1 VTPLFFNPDFFG
13 NKTARPSRVGG
24 ATATRSG
31 REMAEITASLV
42 KELRERTGL
51 GMMECK
57 KALEEAG
64 GDMKKAED
72 LLRIKSGA
80 KAGKMAGRVAA
91 EGAIGAYVSADR
103 KLGALVEVNCETDFV
118 AKDAN
123 FTALVKSIAEL
134 AATKGITDVAALGQ
148 AQLPSSQTVEA
159 ARQALVMKLGE
170 NMSVRRVAVYKAK
183 GTLAH
188 YLHGSRIGVMLDI
201 EGGDETLGKDLAMH
215 IAASKPISVSRDQVS
230 AELIAREREIAKA
243 RALESGKPAN
253 IIDKIVEGSVQKYLA
268 EITLLGQPF
277 VKDDKVTVEK
287 LLASKGAKVHAFT
300 LFVVGEGIEKK
311 STDFAA
317 EVAAQAAQAAGR

>member
-1 VTPLFFNPDFFG
+1 
-13 NKTARPSRVGG
+13 
-24 ATATRSG
+24 
-31 REMAEITASLV
+31 MAEITASMV

-80 KAGKMAGRVAA
+80 KAGKMAGRIAA
-91 EGAIGAYVSADR
+91 EGAIGIYVSADR
-103 KLGALVEVNCETDFV
+103 KLGALVEINCETDFV

-123 FTALVKSIAEL
+123 FTGLVKVVAEL
-134 AATKGITDVAALGQ
+134 AAVKGITDVAALGQ
-148 AQLPSSQTVEA
+148 AQLPSGETVEA

-170 NMSVRRVAVYKAK
+170 NMSLRRAAVFKAK
-183 GTLAH
+183 GKLSH

-201 EGGDETLGKDLAMH
+201 EGGDDTLGKDLAMH
-215 IAASKPISVSRDQVS
+215 IAASKPISVSKDDVS
-230 AELIAREREIAKA
+230 ADLISREREIAKA

-253 IIDKIVEGSVQKYLA
+253 IVDKIVDGSVQKYLA
-268 EITLLGQPF
+268 EVTLLGQPF
-277 VKDDKVTVEK
+277 VKDDKLTVEK
-287 LLASKGAKVHAFT
+287 LLASKSAKVHAFT

-311 STDFAA
+311 TTDFAA
-317 EVAAQAAQAAGR
+317 EVAAQAAQAR